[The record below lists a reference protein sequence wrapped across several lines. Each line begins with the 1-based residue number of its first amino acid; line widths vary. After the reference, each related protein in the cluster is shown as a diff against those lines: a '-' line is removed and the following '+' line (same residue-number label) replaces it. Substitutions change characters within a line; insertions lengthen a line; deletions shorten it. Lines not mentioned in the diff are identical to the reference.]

1 MIQRKN
7 LQTYIFVSLCVC
19 ACMYLIVYCEDLL
32 AINNHHLKTV
42 LADFSANIQEE
53 RSALLRTPATSIIV
67 RSTIL
72 VWMLLHIILAACV
85 SSSTSAI
92 FEKSGL
98 ITVLRAQV
106 VCVRMF
112 SRSGILCAYY
122 ISFCMCVFVFVFVL
136 VHVCVSR
143 C

>member
-1 MIQRKN
+1 M
-7 LQTYIFVSLCVC
+7 FVSLCVC

-67 RSTIL
+67 CSTIL

-92 FEKSGL
+92 LKR
-98 ITVLRAQV
+98 VD
-106 VCVRMF
+106 
-112 SRSGILCAYY
+112 
-122 ISFCMCVFVFVFVL
+122 
-136 VHVCVSR
+136 
-143 C
+143 